1 MFADQAELFNR
12 LVQRVCLLVDHHLD
26 VPPHRSSLTSSR
38 LRRVRSEVGRGHS
51 MLSVHFRRCD
61 SQHIAEEDT
70 PLCMELASTDDECRP
85 VFVVDAE
92 ELNQE

>member
-1 MFADQAELFNR
+1 MFADQAELLNR

-26 VPPHRSSLTSSR
+26 VPPHSSGLTSSR
-38 LRRVRSEVGRGHS
+38 LRRVCSEVGHSRGLS
-51 MLSVHFRRCD
+51 SVHFRRCD
-61 SQHIAEEDT
+61 SQHIAEEET
-70 PLCMELASTDDECRP
+70 PLCMELSSTDDKCRP